1 MIRGR
6 PRSTRTDALVRYRTL
21 CRAHGVAVVVAE
33 DLHLDMARR
42 RQAALQQDMLVAERG
57 LGLAARRLPRF
68 EEIVLARHHSHAL
81 AAAAGG
87 RLDNQRVADLLRLRR
102 QGLGSLP
109 AAVVAAPQGNAA
121 PPRP

>member
-1 MIRGR
+1 MASLR
-6 PRSTRTDALVRYRTL
+6 RTVALEEV
-21 CRAHGVAVVVAE
+21 HGVAVVVAE

-57 LGLAARRLPRF
+57 LGLAARRLQRF

-87 RLDNQRVADLLRLRR
+87 SLDHQRSEEHTSEL
-102 QGLGSLP
+102 QSLMRNSY
-109 AAVVAAPQGNAA
+109 AVFCLKKKNTATNRHKPS
-121 PPRP
+121 

>member
-1 MIRGR
+1 MIRR
-6 PRSTRTDALVRYRTL
+6 PPSSTRTDTL
-21 CRAHGVAVVVAE
+21 FPYATLLRSVVVAE

-57 LGLAARRLPRF
+57 LGLAARRLQRF

-87 RLDNQRVADLLRLRR
+87 SLDHQRVEIGRASCRERVC
-102 QGLGSLP
+102 QY
-109 AAVVAAPQGNAA
+109 V
-121 PPRP
+121 